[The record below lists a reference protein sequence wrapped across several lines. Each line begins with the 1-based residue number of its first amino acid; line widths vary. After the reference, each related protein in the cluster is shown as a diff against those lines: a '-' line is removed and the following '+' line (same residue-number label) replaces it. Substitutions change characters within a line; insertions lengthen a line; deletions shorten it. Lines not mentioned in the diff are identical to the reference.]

1 MKRPSFQFYPSDWLR
16 DTALRSCST
25 GARGLWIDMICFMH
39 EGKPYG
45 HLKVGDKVIL
55 PDNLSRMVGET
66 LEVVIGWLDELKQAG
81 VFEVNEEGAIFSR
94 RMIRDEGLRQV
105 RAAGGIKGG
114 NPALKV
120 KSKVNLEVKQ
130 KPTPSSTSTSTSS
143 MVKRPAKKCPKDFEV
158 TDDMKTWVKTECP
171 LVDYAEQTKVFRD
184 YEFTAAKSDWVGT
197 WRNWMR
203 KANQFAAEKQTTD
216 RYPKTSSGII
226 AGAI

>member
-1 MKRPSFQFYPSDWLR
+1 MHYFQFNIGDYKSHTTHLSLLEDIAYRRLLDLYYLHERPLNSGVAHVARQIGMREHETEVQTVLEEFFKLTEDGWVNKRADLVIEDYRAKIQQASKAGKASAERRLSKRSTVVATDVQPNIKQETITKKQEPSF
-16 DTALRSCST
+16 A
-25 GARGLWIDMICFMH
+25 
-39 EGKPYG
+39 
-45 HLKVGDKVIL
+45 
-55 PDNLSRMVGET
+55 
-66 LEVVIGWLDELKQAG
+66 
-81 VFEVNEEGAIFSR
+81 
-94 RMIRDEGLRQV
+94 
-105 RAAGGIKGG
+105 
-114 NPALKV
+114 
-120 KSKVNLEVKQ
+120 
-130 KPTPSSTSTSTSS
+130 
-143 MVKRPAKKCPKDFEV
+143 KRPAKKCPKDFEV

>member
-1 MKRPSFQFYPSDWLR
+1 MHYFQFNIGDYMSHTNHLSLLEDIAYRRLLDLYYLHERPLNSGV
-16 DTALRSCST
+16 ASV
-25 GARGLWIDMICFMH
+25 ARQIGMREH
-39 EGKPYG
+39 ETE
-45 HLKVGDKVIL
+45 VQTV
-55 PDNLSRMVGET
+55 
-66 LEVVIGWLDELKQAG
+66 LEEFFKLT
-81 VFEVNEEGAIFSR
+81 
-94 RMIRDEGLRQV
+94 DEGWINK
-105 RAAGGIKGG
+105 RADLVIENYRAKIQQASKAGKASAERRLSKRSTVVATDVQPNIKQETIT
-114 NPALKV
+114 K
-120 KSKVNLEVKQ
+120 KQ
-130 KPTPSSTSTSTSS
+130 EPSSA
-143 MVKRPAKKCPKDFEV
+143 KKPAKKCPKDFEV

>member
-1 MKRPSFQFYPSDWLR
+1 MHYFQFNIGDYKSHTTHLSLLEDIAYRRLLDLYYLHERPLNSGVAHVARQIGMREHETEVQTVLEEFFKLTEDGWVNKRADLVIEDYR
-16 DTALRSCST
+16 AKIQQASKAGKASAERRLSKRST
-25 GARGLWIDMICFMH
+25 VVATDVQPNI
-39 EGKPYG
+39 KQ
-45 HLKVGDKVIL
+45 
-55 PDNLSRMVGET
+55 ET
-66 LEVVIGWLDELKQAG
+66 ITKKQ
-81 VFEVNEEGAIFSR
+81 E
-94 RMIRDEGLRQV
+94 
-105 RAAGGIKGG
+105 
-114 NPALKV
+114 
-120 KSKVNLEVKQ
+120 
-130 KPTPSSTSTSTSS
+130 PSSA
-143 MVKRPAKKCPKDFEV
+143 KRPAKKCPKDFEV